1 MTRSNPERDRR
12 LAGEPRYQPRRA
24 QELGDLVKSF
34 MRSDEVRRMK
44 RFQAVAAALAEV
56 VPAERLAKVRPVSI
70 AAGVLTLEVADA
82 VLMAELRAHHQAAL
96 VASLTAHG
104 AAANRIQWRL
114 ARA

>member
-12 LAGEPRYQPRRA
+12 LAAEPRYQARRP
-24 QELGDLVKSF
+24 QELGDLVHAF

-56 VPAERLAKVRPVSI
+56 IPAARLAKVKPISI
-70 AAGVLTLEVADA
+70 SGGVLTLEVADA
-82 VLMAELRAHHQAAL
+82 VLMTELRAHQQSALVAAL
-96 VASLTAHG
+96 VAHG

-114 ARA
+114 ARG